1 MKKKKKKKR
10 FVPLHFGHP
19 LGGFL
24 GPGTSPG
31 TKHDEDITAIRE
43 QTNKVIDGLRKVR
56 ARTRLPREYE
66 G

>member
-1 MKKKKKKKR
+1 MKKKKKR

-56 ARTRLPREYE
+56 AARV
-66 G
+66 